1 VGYIGL
7 AHYLAKRK
15 AQYSDAESWKLTHDL
30 SEAFQYYLLKASNNL
45 AKERGAC
52 EGFSRTKYS
61 DGILPIDTYKKD
73 FDSIVPNALNY
84 DWEALRQSI
93 LDHGLR
99 HSTLSAQMPSESC
112 LKWDHKV
119 KTTSGELDFH
129 EICEANNINWEDVEN
144 TDAVGWYDLENPIT
158 VPTLDGDKEVS
169 KLYYNG
175 NKPLVSIHLE
185 DGNVFKC
192 TATHKFL
199 VKLEDGTTEWK
210 LAAYLE
216 EDDDIVEF

>member
-1 VGYIGL
+1 
-7 AHYLAKRK
+7 
-15 AQYSDAESWKLTHDL
+15 
-30 SEAFQYYLLKASNNL
+30 
-45 AKERGAC
+45 
-52 EGFSRTKYS
+52 
-61 DGILPIDTYKKD
+61 
-73 FDSIVPNALNY
+73 
-84 DWEALRQSI
+84 
-93 LDHGLR
+93 
-99 HSTLSAQMPSESC
+99 MPSESC

-210 LAAYLE
+210 LAACLE